1 MVDNNGNWL
10 FHVQPLTSNLNP
22 FTPAQDY
29 YQINQLH
36 EAKIMIEDPSDELM
50 DGMWI
55 FLKRILIILV
65 PFWVYLLAWSAGAP
79 IIVAAILAGLSV
91 APIAIYENL
100 KLKEHQDEK

>member
-1 MVDNNGNWL
+1 
-10 FHVQPLTSNLNP
+10 
-22 FTPAQDY
+22 
-29 YQINQLH
+29 
-36 EAKIMIEDPSDELM
+36 MIEDPSDELM

-100 KLKEHQDEK
+100 KLKEHQVEK